1 MEVNN
6 TTNNFY
12 TDLTDK
18 SVTID
23 KPVITQKP
31 VESISDKMKSY
42 QDEDKA
48 SKRSAA
54 DFTQQEREDL
64 VKDLNKEIGLLSTD
78 LKFGFNT
85 QAETLEISVINTNT
99 NKVIRRF
106 PTEEAVKL
114 QTAMK
119 EFLGFLFDT
128 RG

>member
-18 SVTID
+18 SVKID
-23 KPVITQKP
+23 KPVISQKP
-31 VESISDKMKSY
+31 MDSLSEKMKSY
-42 QDEDKA
+42 ENEDKNVRKSA
-48 SKRSAA
+48 S

-85 QAETLEISVINTNT
+85 QAEMLEISVINTNT

>member
-23 KPVITQKP
+23 KPVIGQKP
-31 VESISDKMKSY
+31 METISDKVKTY
-42 QDEDKA
+42 QNEDK
-48 SKRSAA
+48 SNTQPA
-54 DFTQQEREDL
+54 DLSQQEREDL
-64 VKDLNKEIGLLSTD
+64 VKDLNKEMSLLSTD

-85 QAETLEISVINTNT
+85 QAEMLEISVINTNT

>member
-23 KPVITQKP
+23 KPVISTKSEP
-31 VESISDKMKSY
+31 MTDKIKTYQNEAKEGSKSV
-42 QDEDKA
+42 
-48 SKRSAA
+48 A
-54 DFTQQEREDL
+54 DLSQQEREDL
-64 VKDLNKEIGLLSTD
+64 VKDLNKEIGILSTD

-85 QAETLEISVINTNT
+85 QAEMLEIAVINTNT

-114 QTAMK
+114 QSAMK
-119 EFLGFLFDT
+119 EFIGMLFDT

>member
-18 SVTID
+18 SVAID
-23 KPVITQKP
+23 KPVISQKPPEAASEKIKTYQNEAKESTRPTADLTQK
-31 VESISDKMKSY
+31 
-42 QDEDKA
+42 Q
-48 SKRSAA
+48 
-54 DFTQQEREDL
+54 REDL
-64 VKDLNKEIGLLSTD
+64 VKDLNKEIGVLSTD

-85 QAETLEISVINTNT
+85 QAETLEISVINTHT